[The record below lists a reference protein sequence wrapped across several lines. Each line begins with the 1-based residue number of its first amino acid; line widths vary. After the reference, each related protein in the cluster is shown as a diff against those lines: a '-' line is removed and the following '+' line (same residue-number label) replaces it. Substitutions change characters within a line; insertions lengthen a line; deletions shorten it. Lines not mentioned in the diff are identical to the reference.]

1 MLASH
6 GTTNQKAGSS
16 NLSGRTI
23 FSITWRRCGREGRA
37 RARCS
42 AGPEAGGRS
51 APPLGSSPLPWHFC
65 AGSAGDLPAGSVADG
80 RRPPGRSPSGLQ
92 GKIAKNPGVK
102 RLPGASP
109 PATSGRPP
117 GYSGCVW
124 SAAGLQRLHPVGRR
138 AAAARRRPSRRGGRA
153 EAATA
158 ASGRPPDGSGA
169 AARAG
174 GSASPKASS
183 ALRSVAGSPPLPW
196 HFCAGSAGDLPA
208 SGVDSVAG
216 GGRKETK

>member
-65 AGSAGDLPAGSVADG
+65 AGSAGDLPAGSVAGWRAASGSVALRAAGKDCEEPG
-80 RRPPGRSPSGLQ
+80 GEAPSRRFTPGHIGSPSGLQ
-92 GKIAKNPGVK
+92 
-102 RLPGASP
+102 RL
-109 PATSGRPP
+109 
-117 GYSGCVW
+117 
-124 SAAGLQRLHPVGRR
+124 RLVG
-138 AAAARRRPSRRGGRA
+138 SR
-153 EAATA
+153 ATA
-158 ASGRPPDGSGA
+158 AASGGPPGGSGA
-169 AARAG
+169 TKALPTRRASG
-174 GSASPKASS
+174 SGDCCIWSASG
-183 ALRSVAGSPPLPW
+183 RQRR
-196 HFCAGSAGDLPA
+196 
-208 SGVDSVAG
+208 
-216 GGRKETK
+216 GRKSRRVRLAQGF